1 MVQPISHIGFH
12 KTATSWFQKS
22 FYGASTSHRL
32 VDRILVRKTF
42 LGGTA
47 FDYDPA
53 WARAELGF
61 KSGERPP
68 LICDEDLSGFLHNR
82 SEERRV
88 GKECVSTCRSRWS
101 PYH

>member
-1 MVQPISHIGFH
+1 MVQPIIHIGFH

-47 FDYDPA
+47 FD
-53 WARAELGF
+53 
-61 KSGERPP
+61 
-68 LICDEDLSGFLHNR
+68 R

-101 PYH
+101 PYHQKKKQQPKTQHISYNKIHTHIYEYTHRPDN